1 MPDLEF
7 LIDKCI
13 HINIIGRRNGKIQ
26 GLLDPITRYR
36 HIMKAVGYTRV
47 STEDQ
52 VKEGISLDAQ
62 KAKIEAY
69 ASINSLELLEIICD
83 EGASGKSLE
92 REGIVRLLELVD
104 AGEVVAVIVYKLD
117 RLSRKTLDTLSLI
130 ESFESKDIAFHS
142 ISERVDTKSATGR
155 FFLTILSAIAQMER
169 DMIAERTKDALAH
182 KKQKGEWVGRVPF
195 GFRIQNNTLLEDPE
209 QIKVIQKAKR
219 LRRSG
224 KSLREISR
232 ALSLSLG
239 YVHKALKINLRT
251 VKANYSIDL

>member
-1 MPDLEF
+1 
-7 LIDKCI
+7 
-13 HINIIGRRNGKIQ
+13 
-26 GLLDPITRYR
+26 
-36 HIMKAVGYTRV
+36 MKAVGYIRV

-52 VKEGISLDAQ
+52 AREGISLDTQ

-69 ASINSLELLEIICD
+69 AAINDLELLGIIRD
-83 EGASGKSLE
+83 EGASGKDLE
-92 REGIVRLLELVD
+92 REGMAKLLDLVES
-104 AGEVVAVIVYKLD
+104 GKVEAVIVYKLD
-117 RLSRKTLDTLSLI
+117 RLSRRTLDTLSLT
-130 ESFESKDIAFHS
+130 ESFESKGIAFHS
-142 ISERVDTKSATGR
+142 ISEKVDTKSATGK
-155 FFLTILSAIAQMER
+155 FFLTIISAVAQMER

-182 KKQKGEWVGRVPF
+182 KRQKGEWTGRVPF
-195 GFRIQNNTLLEDPE
+195 GFRMENNRLVEDPE

-232 ALSLSLG
+232 ALCLSLG

>member
-1 MPDLEF
+1 
-7 LIDKCI
+7 
-13 HINIIGRRNGKIQ
+13 
-26 GLLDPITRYR
+26 
-36 HIMKAVGYTRV
+36 MKAIGYIRV

-52 VKEGISLDAQ
+52 AREGISLDTQ

-69 ASINSLELLEIICD
+69 AAINDLELLEIIRD
-83 EGASGKSLE
+83 EGASGKDLE
-92 REGIVRLLELVD
+92 REGMAKLLDLVES
-104 AGEVVAVIVYKLD
+104 GKVEAVIVYKLD
-117 RLSRKTLDTLSLI
+117 RLSRRTLDTLNLI
-130 ESFESKDIAFHS
+130 ENLETKGIAFHS
-142 ISERVDTKSATGR
+142 ISEKVDTKSATGR

-182 KKQKGEWVGRVPF
+182 KKQKGEWTGRVPF
-195 GFRIQNNTLLEDPE
+195 GFRIKDNRLVEDPD

-232 ALSLSLG
+232 TLCLSLG

-251 VKANYSIDL
+251 AKANYSIEL

>member
-1 MPDLEF
+1 
-7 LIDKCI
+7 
-13 HINIIGRRNGKIQ
+13 
-26 GLLDPITRYR
+26 
-36 HIMKAVGYTRV
+36 MKAIGYIRV

-52 VKEGISLDAQ
+52 AREGISLDTQ

-69 ASINSLELLEIICD
+69 AAINDLELLGIIRD
-83 EGASGKSLE
+83 EGASGKDLE
-92 REGIVRLLELVD
+92 REGMAKLLDLVES
-104 AGEVVAVIVYKLD
+104 GKVEAVIVYKLD
-117 RLSRKTLDTLSLI
+117 RLSRRTLDTLNLI
-130 ESFESKDIAFHS
+130 ENLESKGIAFHS
-142 ISERVDTKSATGR
+142 ISEKVDTKSATGR

-182 KKQKGEWVGRVPF
+182 KKQKGEWTGRVPF
-195 GFRIQNNTLLEDPE
+195 GFRIKDNRLVEDPD

-232 ALSLSLG
+232 TLCLSLG

-251 VKANYSIDL
+251 AKANYSIEL

>member
-1 MPDLEF
+1 
-7 LIDKCI
+7 
-13 HINIIGRRNGKIQ
+13 
-26 GLLDPITRYR
+26 
-36 HIMKAVGYTRV
+36 MKAVGYIRV

-52 VKEGISLDAQ
+52 AREGISLDTQ

-69 ASINSLELLEIICD
+69 AAINDLELLGIIRD
-83 EGASGKSLE
+83 EGASGKDLE
-92 REGIVRLLELVD
+92 REGMAKLLDLVES
-104 AGEVVAVIVYKLD
+104 GKVEAVIVYKLD
-117 RLSRKTLDTLSLI
+117 RLSRRTLDTLSLT
-130 ESFESKDIAFHS
+130 ESFESKGIAFHS
-142 ISERVDTKSATGR
+142 ISEKVDTKSATGR
-155 FFLTILSAIAQMER
+155 FFLTIISALAQMER

-182 KKQKGEWVGRVPF
+182 KRQKGEWTGRVPF
-195 GFRIQNNTLLEDPE
+195 GFRMENNRLVEDPE

-232 ALSLSLG
+232 ALCLSLG